1 MIGLACQVALYRGT
15 FASCLP
21 HTCVLREC
29 DGSTSMLRAGTGK
42 ETGDR
47 HPKVH
52 DNVLI
57 GACATVLGNIAI
69 NKGAQARLLDTPLFT
84 WHGPSG

>member
-1 MIGLACQVALYRGT
+1 MSRWVVRGKLSCPFRALTSKLQCLLLCLAC
-15 FASCLP
+15 
-21 HTCVLREC
+21 LRC
-29 DGSTSMLRAGTGK
+29 QPGAAGAGTGK

-47 HPKVH
+47 HPKVS

-69 NKGAQARLLDTPLFT
+69 NKGAQARPPCA
-84 WHGPSG
+84 HPA